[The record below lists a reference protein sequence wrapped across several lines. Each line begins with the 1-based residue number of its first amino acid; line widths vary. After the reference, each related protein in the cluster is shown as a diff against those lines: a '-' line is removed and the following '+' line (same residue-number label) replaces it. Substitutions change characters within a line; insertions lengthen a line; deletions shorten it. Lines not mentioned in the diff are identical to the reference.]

1 MTAVITDVR
10 YRMAVALI
18 RDLGSVGIDVI
29 ACEREKYVHSR
40 QTPPLGFFSKSVKKT
55 ITLPNEDEAYL
66 DALYET
72 CADIYRQTGEKPA
85 LLAVG
90 AKTLAQLAKQETH
103 RRFSSVAGLC
113 LSHTE
118 QLDLFNDKAAVHRLA
133 TQLGVAVPQS
143 LAATEQIIHQWSSFP
158 CVVKPLCGE
167 KYGLG
172 AAQRYKIVS
181 DRQHLADA
189 AHHFQTLTGEAPLVQ
204 EYLPGAAYGCSAIC
218 QDGEL
223 MCVLCH
229 QRLREYPV
237 SGGPSS
243 CCRVIDAPH
252 LVQAAR
258 ALVAAVRF
266 TGPVMFEF
274 KADAN
279 GKARLLEINPR
290 VWGSYP
296 LARVA
301 GSGMS
306 FVWFALS
313 YNNGNPKDPVAR
325 VSASVHMAK
334 KCVFSRRICLRELD
348 ICAVVRSG
356 AGLAP
361 FPHFFVT
368 GCGNGEICGRHG
380 AIIVPYLHVPAK
392 ENITKRQTLTGCREE
407 EK

>member
-29 ACEREKYVHSR
+29 ACEREAYVHSR
-40 QTPPLGFFSKSVKKT
+40 QTPPLGFFSKRVKKT
-55 ITLPNEDEAYL
+55 ITLPNDDDAYL

-143 LAATEQIIHQWSSFP
+143 FAATEQTIHQWSSFP

-252 LVQAAR
+252 LVQAAK
-258 ALVAAVRF
+258 ALAAAVRF

-313 YNNGNPKDPVAR
+313 YNNGNPKEPIER
-325 VSASVHMAK
+325 VSASVHMGK
-334 KCVFSRRICLRELD
+334 KMRFFPTDLLAGIGYLRRGQIGRGLGAFSPFLCDGLWEWRDMRPAWRYYRALFT
-348 ICAVVRSG
+348 RSG
-356 AGLAP
+356 KGK
-361 FPHFFVT
+361 HNKKTDVD
-368 GCGNGEICGRHG
+368 RM
-380 AIIVPYLHVPAK
+380 
-392 ENITKRQTLTGCREE
+392 
-407 EK
+407 